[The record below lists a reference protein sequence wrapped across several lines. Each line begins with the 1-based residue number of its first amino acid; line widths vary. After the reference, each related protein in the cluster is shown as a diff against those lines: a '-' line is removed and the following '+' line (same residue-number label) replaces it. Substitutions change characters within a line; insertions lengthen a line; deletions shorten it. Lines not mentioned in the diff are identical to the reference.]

1 MRTSNVR
8 PTTCRLM
15 EMMDEGVLSPRAV
28 ADACL
33 GYLSEDDVAD
43 MAKQYQLI
51 EDEDEEQDDE
61 EAESDEE

>member
-15 EMMDEGVLSPRAV
+15 ELMDEGVLSPRVV

-33 GYLSEDDVAD
+33 GYLSEGDVAD
-43 MAKQYQLI
+43 MTKQYQLI
-51 EDEDEEQDDE
+51 EDEDDEE